1 MHGIDNRL
9 TRLMTLREEGLHADA
24 LVLLQ
29 QLFAEAA
36 QAIAATRP
44 GHFMLMLEWQ
54 FLAELYPPARH
65 ALKNARDEQIRLLLA
80 GDLHWGRDGGSTPQ
94 AEFVFPRASRF
105 SLIAEMNDTL
115 GDARSTAELFAQ
127 LDASA
132 PELARQYAWQALPA
146 VVESGNFSLAERY
159 RTAPL
164 AHLDMV
170 NALAASHPL
179 FPAPGRPPRLAAEL
193 MNLVKDVRIA
203 VAVLRGQE
211 QGAEADALCAA
222 LLAGLANDAMRALA
236 QRELEAPGTITA
248 DIVNGQ
254 MAQDQQA

>member
-1 MHGIDNRL
+1 MRGIDNRF

-29 QLFAEAA
+29 QLFAETA

-105 SLIAEMNDTL
+105 SLIADMNDTL
-115 GDARSTAELFAQ
+115 GDAHSTAELFAQ

-146 VVESGNFSLAERY
+146 VVESGNFALAERY
-159 RTAPL
+159 RTTPL

-170 NALAASHPL
+170 NALAADHPL

-236 QRELEAPGTITA
+236 QRELEAPGSITA